1 MEETRKPD
9 FAGWATKNDIVCEDG
24 KSIAHGAFQHQDKAK
39 VPLIWM
45 HNHKDNEMV
54 LGHVILEHRAEGT
67 WAEAYFNDTTKA
79 LSAKAQI
86 IHGDIDEMSIWAN
99 NLRLRGD
106 EVVHGVIRE
115 VSLVLSGS
123 NKGAKVEQVYIRH
136 SSELEPINEAIITTG
151 VAFISHASI
160 ATDETKDVGSLT
172 RKQIFDELPEVE
184 KNVVIAMLNDA
195 YAAGKADSGES
206 EEDAEVIE
214 VKHSATDAEDEDKKD
229 DEDADKDE
237 KSDAEDKSDAA
248 DKGEDK
254 DDKSEAKAE
263 DAEDKAD
270 DAEDKAED
278 EQDKDKKSD
287 SEDKKSEEDKPSD
300 KDNIEHSALKGG
312 SNVTAHNAFERNGSA
327 TQDGDKL
334 VLSHDAMK
342 VIMTDALAMKSLPD
356 AILKHAGTYG
366 IDNIGVLFPDAKNLD
381 AMPQILGRETSW
393 VPKVLASVRRQPW
406 ARVKSLV
413 ADLTADEARAK
424 GYITGTEKQD
434 EVIAMLRRTTSP
446 KTVYKKQKLDR
457 DDILDITDFDVIVFI
472 KWEMRYM
479 LDEELARAILI
490 GDGRPVNHADKI
502 KDPAGAIDGIGIRSI
517 LNDDSLYTVR
527 RQLPANVEA
536 DTVIDEWIR
545 IRADYRGTGNPSL
558 YTSDKH
564 ISDALLLKD
573 RMGRFLYDTLDALAA
588 RLRVKEIVPVEVFG
602 QVPTVLGIM
611 VNLSDYT
618 VGTDKGGDITFF
630 SDFNLDFNQEI
641 FLLETR
647 PSGGLTVPKSAL
659 VLTRETG
666 VEARPAA
673 LSFDGDTNTILIPT
687 VVGIEYRVDGE
698 VVAAGDL
705 EITQTTTVTAH
716 AKAGY
721 YIASGSSVSWTFP
734 FTP

>member
-1 MEETRKPD
+1 MGETREPD

-24 KSIAHGAFQHQDKAK
+24 KSIAHGAFEHQDTKK
-39 VPLIWM
+39 VPLVWM

-79 LSAKAQI
+79 LAAKSQVA
-86 IHGDIDEMSIWAN
+86 HGDIDEMSIWAN

-106 EVVHGVIRE
+106 EVVHGTIRE

-123 NKGAKVEQVYIRH
+123 NHAAKIEQVYIRH
-136 SSELEPINEAIITTG
+136 SAELEPINEAIIKTG
-151 VAFISHASI
+151 GTILVHSALA
-160 ATDETKDVGSLT
+160 AEAELEEKADGSLT
-172 RKQIFDELPEVE
+172 RKDIFDALPEKE

-195 YAAGKADSGES
+195 YSAGKASGDDEEQV
-206 EEDAEVIE
+206 EEDGAEVIE
-214 VKHSATDAEDEDKKD
+214 VKHSST
-229 DEDADKDE
+229 DADKDE
-237 KSDAEDKSDAA
+237 DEDKDDESKAEDKSETA
-248 DKGEDK
+248 DKDEDK
-254 DDKSEAKAE
+254 DSKSDSDA
-263 DAEDKAD
+263 DGAEDKDED
-270 DAEDKAED
+270 D
-278 EQDKDKKSD
+278 KSD
-287 SEDKKSEEDKPSD
+287 SEDKAEDQDKKSETEDKSSEES
-300 KDNIEHSALKGG
+300 IEHSALKGG
-312 SNVTAHNAFERNGSA
+312 SNVTNHNAFERNGSA
-327 TQDGDKL
+327 VQDGEKL

-342 VIMTDALAMKSLPD
+342 TIMTDAFAMKDLPG
-356 AILKHAGTYG
+356 AVLKHAGTYG

-381 AMPQILGRETSW
+381 AMPQILGRQTSW
-393 VPKVLASVRRQPW
+393 VPKVLGSVRRQPW

-434 EVIAMLRRTTSP
+434 EVIAMLRRTTAP
-446 KTVYKKQKLDR
+446 KTVYKKQRLDR

-479 LDEELARAILI
+479 LDEEIARAILI
-490 GDGRPVNHADKI
+490 GDGRPVNHPDKI

-545 IRADYRGTGNPSL
+545 IRADYRGTGTPTL

-573 RMGRFLYDTLDALAA
+573 RMGRFLYDTVDSLAS
-588 RLRVKEIVPVEVFG
+588 RLRVSEIVPVEVFG

-659 VLTRETG
+659 VLTREQGT
-666 VEARPAA
+666 EARPAA
-673 LSFDGDTNTILIPT
+673 LSFDGDTNTILIPS
-687 VVGIEYRVDGE
+687 VAGVEYRVDGDIVE
-698 VVAAGDL
+698 AGDL
-705 EITQTTTVTAH
+705 EITKSTTVTAH
-716 AKAGY
+716 ATEGY
-721 YIASGSSVSWTFP
+721 YIASGSTVSWTFP
-734 FTP
+734 YSAN